1 MIKPRKIGQ
10 RLLAAH
16 KGFQA
21 HDGTLSAASIAYYI
35 ALSFFPLLLVLV
47 SGLATFLEWTQT
59 GQDAQHALLHTI
71 SQQTSPDLGKQV
83 GRMLNAVQDRASA
96 NGPIG
101 FLVLLA
107 SSIAIFGQLD
117 AAFDR
122 VWQLPSDPHAT
133 WREWLGRL
141 VFQRLKSLAM
151 LLGLA
156 GFVIAVMVTSMV
168 WSALERR
175 ASQTQLPFAHW
186 VGWELSLAINLA
198 LTWMALVVL
207 YRFVPK
213 AEVHWVSAA
222 RGGFIAAVL
231 WEVGRQ
237 GLAAYVL
244 HLNYQSAY
252 GIIGSFIVVMLWA
265 YYASLVIL
273 IGAGVRARVGGRRRD
288 RCQIAAI
295 FPWPV
300 VKAGDRRLLMQR
312 VDHRGGDGGGK
323 HKR

>member
-1 MIKPRKIGQ
+1 MIELRKIGQ

-16 KGFQA
+16 NGFQA

-47 SGLATFLEWTQT
+47 AGLASFLEWTQT
-59 GQDAQHALLHTI
+59 GQDAQHTLLHTI
-71 SQQTSPDLGKQV
+71 SQQMSPDLAKQV

-96 NGPIG
+96 SGPIG

-122 VWQLPSDPHAT
+122 VWQLPTNPHAT
-133 WREWLGRL
+133 WREWIRKMVL
-141 VFQRLKSLAM
+141 QRLKSLAM

-156 GFVIAVMVTSMV
+156 AFVIAVMLTSMV
-168 WSALERR
+168 WSGFERL
-175 ASQTQLPFAHW
+175 ASETQFPVVHS
-186 VGWELSLAINLA
+186 VRWEVILA
-198 LTWMALVVL
+198 LNLVLTWIALAVL

-213 AEVHWVSAA
+213 ADVRWWHAV
-222 RGGFIAAVL
+222 RGGLMAALL

-237 GLAAYVL
+237 ALAAYVL
-244 HLNYQSAY
+244 HSNYQSAY
-252 GIIGSFIVVMLWA
+252 GIIGSFIVMMLWA

-273 IGAGVRARVGGRRRD
+273 IGAEYVRELGEEELRD
-288 RCQIAAI
+288 SSRERKIE
-295 FPWPV
+295 PSP
-300 VKAGDRRLLMQR
+300 RPS
-312 VDHRGGDGGGK
+312 
-323 HKR
+323 

>member
-1 MIKPRKIGQ
+1 MIEPRKIGQ

-47 SGLATFLEWTQT
+47 AGLATFLEWTQT
-59 GQDAQHALLHTI
+59 GQDAERGILHTI
-71 SQQTSPDLGKQV
+71 AQQTSPDLAKQV
-83 GRMLNAVQDRASA
+83 GQMLSAVQDRASA
-96 NGPIG
+96 SGPIG

-122 VWQLPSDPHAT
+122 VWQLPTNPHAT
-133 WREWLGRL
+133 WLDWIRRILL
-141 VFQRLKSLAM
+141 QRLKSLAM

-156 GFVIAVMVTSMV
+156 AFVIAVMLTSMV
-168 WSALERR
+168 WSGFERL
-175 ASQTQLPFAHW
+175 ASQTQFPVVHS
-186 VGWELSLAINLA
+186 VRWEVILALNLV
-198 LTWMALVVL
+198 LTWMALAAL
-207 YRFVPK
+207 YRFVPRVDIRWGN
-213 AEVHWVSAA
+213 AV
-222 RGGFIAAVL
+222 RGGLMAALL

-237 GLAAYVL
+237 GLAAYML
-244 HLNYQSAY
+244 HSNYQSAY

-273 IGAGVRARVGGRRRD
+273 IGAEYVRELGEEEMAR
-288 RCQIAAI
+288 
-295 FPWPV
+295 
-300 VKAGDRRLLMQR
+300 
-312 VDHRGGDGGGK
+312 
-323 HKR
+323 